1 LTDNAR
7 AFSLDTSTNTDT
19 PDIAASRRSAMMMSE
34 DAKFALG
41 Y

>member
-1 LTDNAR
+1 MEKLLLSADKR
-7 AFSLDTSTNTDT
+7 YV
-19 PDIAASRRSAMMMSE
+19 PSRRSAMMMSE